1 MSCFFQFV
9 FDLFVC
15 VEFVCHCMVKAN
27 KLAVAMVTN
36 RDYPRRIAFEVM
48 QDVAKKWEE
57 IHPNWQ
63 STGVD
68 QNISFPHMEKVCK
81 SYEDPRKSDNIL
93 KIQNQ
98 LDETKDI
105 MIQVGTFCLFL
116 FFFFL
121 LLLFCY
127 IPSEH

>member
-68 QNISFPHMEKVCK
+68 QNIPFPTWKRCANRTKIPEKATTF
-81 SYEDPRKSDNIL
+81 SRFRINW
-93 KIQNQ
+93 
-98 LDETKDI
+98 TK
-105 MIQVGTFCLFL
+105 QRT
-116 FFFFL
+116 
-121 LLLFCY
+121 
-127 IPSEH
+127 S